1 MAALSKETI
10 ELVNHLIETCKD
22 GQEGYR
28 SAAADVT
35 DAGLKELLSQYEQQR
50 ANFAAELQRTVV
62 ALGESDP
69 CNHSSMTGDLH
80 RAWINVRSAFTNRE
94 DRAVLLEC
102 ERGEDYA
109 VKAYREAL
117 AFPDLAEELRPVLT
131 RQATAVEQAHEAIRA
146 RCGSEA

>member
-1 MAALSKETI
+1 MTALSKETI
-10 ELVNHLIETCKD
+10 ELIDHLIETCKD

-35 DAGLKELLSQYEQQR
+35 DASLKERLSGYERQR
-50 ANFAAELQRTVV
+50 AEFAAELQQTMV

-80 RAWINVRSAFTNRE
+80 RAWINVRSAFTNR
-94 DRAVLLEC
+94 DDHAILLEC

-109 VKAYREAL
+109 VKTYRDAL
-117 AFPDLAEELRPVLT
+117 AFPDLAEELRAVIA
-131 RQATAVEQAHEAIRA
+131 RQRAAIEAAREALRA
-146 RCGSEA
+146 R